1 MKKKINT
8 LPNDED
14 SEEDED
20 IEEDEEL
27 SEEEKKLIEK
37 RLRELGYLEWF
48 NV

>member
-37 RLRELGYLEWF
+37 RLRELGYLE
-48 NV
+48 